1 MAGRLQDQVALVT
14 GAASGLAKATALR
27 LAGEGARVVIF
38 DRNEQNA
45 HEAQQEIERAGA
57 IAKAVIGDTTDEK
70 DAARAAAAA
79 AQLGSLDILVNAAGI
94 TGRRKLLEMAPE
106 VFKNVIATNL
116 IGYWMMIHA
125 SVPHMKA
132 GGRIVQIASIAGH
145 IGYSD
150 SAYGASKAGVLG
162 LTRQLA
168 LELGTLGIR
177 INSVSPG
184 VVYKTRINQ
193 DALDVPAVRDDAIAH
208 VPLGR
213 LATPGDIADAILFFV
228 LPESKYISGADL
240 LVDGGMT
247 SYISRIDANAA
258 ISAWKASQEAENK

>member
-27 LAGEGARVVIF
+27 LAGEGARIVIF
-38 DRNEQNA
+38 DRDGDNA
-45 HEAQQEIERAGA
+45 AESKQEIEQAGGVA
-57 IAKAVIGDTTDEK
+57 QIVIGDTATEA
-70 DAARAAAAA
+70 DADRAAAAA
-79 AQLGSLDILVNAAGI
+79 AALGSLDILVNAAGI
-94 TGRRKLLEMAPE
+94 TGRRKLLEMAPD
-106 VFKNVIATNL
+106 VFKNVISTNL
-116 IGYWMMIHA
+116 IGYWMMVHA
-125 SVPHMKA
+125 SVPRMKP

-168 LELGTLGIR
+168 LELGPRGIR

-213 LATPGDIADAILFFV
+213 LATPGDIANAILFFT
-228 LPESKYISGADL
+228 LPESEYISGADL
-240 LVDGGMT
+240 IVDGGMT

-258 ISAWKASQEAENK
+258 IAAWRTSQGVQKQ

>member
-27 LAGEGARVVIF
+27 LAGEGARIVIF
-38 DRNEQNA
+38 DRDEENA
-45 HEAQQEIERAGA
+45 AESKQGIEKAGGVA
-57 IAKAVIGDTTDEK
+57 HVVIGDTTNEA
-70 DAARAAAAA
+70 DADRAAAAA
-79 AQLGSLDILVNAAGI
+79 AALGSLDILVNAAGI

-106 VFKNVIATNL
+106 VFKNVISTNL
-116 IGYWMMIHA
+116 IGYWMMVHA
-125 SVPHMKA
+125 SVPHMKP

-162 LTRQLA
+162 LTKQLA
-168 LELGTLGIR
+168 LELGPTGIR

-213 LATPGDIADAILFFV
+213 LATPGDIANAILFFV
-228 LPESKYISGADL
+228 SPESEYISGADL
-240 LVDGGMT
+240 VVDGGMT

-258 ISAWKASQEAENK
+258 IAAWKASQGAQKQ

>member
-27 LAGEGARVVIF
+27 LAGEGARIVIF
-38 DRNEQNA
+38 DRDEENA
-45 HEAQQEIERAGA
+45 AGSQQEIEKAGGVA
-57 IAKAVIGDTTDEK
+57 HVVIGDTTNEADT
-70 DAARAAAAA
+70 DRASAAAAG
-79 AQLGSLDILVNAAGI
+79 LGSLDILVNAAGI
-94 TGRRKLLEMAPE
+94 TGRKKLLEMAPE
-106 VFKNVIATNL
+106 VFKNVIGTNL

-125 SVPHMKA
+125 SVPHMKT

-162 LTRQLA
+162 LTKQLA
-168 LELGTLGIR
+168 LELGPRGIR

-213 LATPGDIADAILFFV
+213 LATPGDIANAILFFV
-228 LPESKYISGADL
+228 LPESGYISGADL
-240 LVDGGMT
+240 VVDGGMT
-247 SYISRIDANAA
+247 SYIGRIDANAA
-258 ISAWKASQEAENK
+258 IGAWKASQEAQKR

>member
-14 GAASGLAKATALR
+14 GAASGLAKATAVR
-27 LAGEGARVVIF
+27 LAGEGARIVIF
-38 DRNEQNA
+38 DRNEENA
-45 HEAQQEIERAGA
+45 AESKHEIEKAGGVA
-57 IAKAVIGDTTDEK
+57 HVVVGDTTNEA
-70 DAARAAAAA
+70 DADRAAAAA
-79 AQLGSLDILVNAAGI
+79 DLGSLDILVNAAGI
-94 TGRRKLLEMAPE
+94 TGRQKLLEMAPE
-106 VFKNVIATNL
+106 VFKNVIGTNL

-125 SVPHMKA
+125 SVPHMSA

-162 LTRQLA
+162 LTKQLA
-168 LELGTLGIR
+168 LELGPRAIR

-213 LATPGDIADAILFFV
+213 LATPGDIANAILFFV
-228 LPESKYISGADL
+228 LPESEYISGADL
-240 LVDGGMT
+240 VVDGGMT

-258 ISAWKASQEAENK
+258 IAAWKASQGAQKQ